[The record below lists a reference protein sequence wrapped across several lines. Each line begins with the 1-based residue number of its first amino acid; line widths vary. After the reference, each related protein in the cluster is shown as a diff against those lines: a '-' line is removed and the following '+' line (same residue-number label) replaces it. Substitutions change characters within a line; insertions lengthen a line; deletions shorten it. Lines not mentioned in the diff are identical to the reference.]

1 MKCPEYEKKCE
12 WATSV
17 ANLPAN
23 REVEK
28 FIVLL
33 SGFWISLLVTQY
45 GQSKYVSK
53 TSRGLKVALSRQ
65 RKRQRKDHICRA
77 C

>member
-1 MKCPEYEKKCE
+1 MKCPEYEKRCE
-12 WATSV
+12 WATPV
-17 ANLPAN
+17 AYLPAN

-33 SGFWISLLVTQY
+33 PGLWISLLVTQY

-53 TSRGLKVALSRQ
+53 TSRGVKVALSRQ
-65 RKRQRKDHICRA
+65 RKRQ
-77 C
+77 